1 MVAWGAA
8 AVGVQLLDQA
18 DASNFWA
25 MSKQLKLYLNFSKI
39 LRCGM
44 TKMVGCTAASVAA
57 FPYP

>member
-25 MSKQLKLYLNFSKI
+25 MSKQLKLYLNFSKS
-39 LRCGM
+39 CDAG
-44 TKMVGCTAASVAA
+44 
-57 FPYP
+57 